1 MSVKRNKTKGKMQT
15 NTELKKSCAINC
27 GNHTYN
33 SPRKTLIPERGS
45 LLKTEEHASNW
56 CSESCRH
63 SCCCPARHKVTLF
76 LIRSE
81 VVKDLQSQI
90 AAVIL
95 AQDVSIKLYAST
107 VLTFLLPTTSNNPN
121 QMESKTT
128 LTKQLREKVTWKPSW
143 TNSDWGTIGEPAG
156 TWVSHMLPKDPHYH
170 RHHGR
175 FWDKNK
181 EWACLPLTLRSIPK
195 LVERPWE
202 TPAATTAPEWI
213 IGPSWK
219 ENTVQTGV

>member
-1 MSVKRNKTKGKMQT
+1 MQT

-56 CSESCRH
+56 RSESCRH
-63 SCCCPARHKVTLF
+63 SCCCPSRHKVTLF

-95 AQDVSIKLYAST
+95 AQDVRIKLCAST

-121 QMESKTT
+121 QNGVKDNINKTIKGKSD
-128 LTKQLREKVTWKPSW
+128 LKAQLNKQ
-143 TNSDWGTIGEPAG
+143 
-156 TWVSHMLPKDPHYH
+156 
-170 RHHGR
+170 
-175 FWDKNK
+175 
-181 EWACLPLTLRSIPK
+181 
-195 LVERPWE
+195 
-202 TPAATTAPEWI
+202 
-213 IGPSWK
+213 
-219 ENTVQTGV
+219 